1 MSTRSCIGSKNSLG
15 GERASNLSAEDLA
28 LGYKQLLRVEDC
40 WRQLKSGLHMRPV
53 RHFRPWR
60 IQAHVTIS
68 VLALLLERI
77 AEIRAGDTW
86 RNLAAKLGQIKVV
99 EYDRAG
105 ARVLQTTEVREEAA
119 ALLKQL
125 GVTLPPRFHAI
136 EPTPA
141 T

>member
-1 MSTRSCIGSKNSLG
+1 MIT
-15 GERASNLSAEDLA
+15 SNDDTLTAEDLA

-86 RNLAAKLGQIKVV
+86 RNLAAKLG
-99 EYDRAG
+99 
-105 ARVLQTTEVREEAA
+105 
-119 ALLKQL
+119 
-125 GVTLPPRFHAI
+125 
-136 EPTPA
+136 
-141 T
+141 

>member
-1 MSTRSCIGSKNSLG
+1 MVPWAVT
-15 GERASNLSAEDLA
+15 
-28 LGYKQLLRVEDC
+28 
-40 WRQLKSGLHMRPV
+40 PV

-86 RNLAAKLGQIKVV
+86 RNLSAKLGQIKVV

-105 ARVLQTTEVREEAA
+105 ARVLQTTEVREETA

-125 GVTLPPRFHAI
+125 GVPLPPRLHAI
-136 EPTPA
+136 EIAPA